1 MGTGKWKSGTNCL
14 SGLRESASFRSNGY
28 SFLPTDLALSTI
40 PSSRQSISCA
50 GASALSKHAPQPFSI
65 NTQLGIIRPMRE
77 HKPREEKPLHWV
89 GSAKKDLLGFP
100 EQVMDDVGFALGVV
114 QYGGHPPS
122 AKPWKG
128 LGPGVLEIVENDESG
143 TYRAVYTVR
152 FRKAVYVLHAFQK
165 KSPSGIRTARTDVK
179 LVATR
184 LSDAMRDYE
193 ERYGKETG

>member
-1 MGTGKWKSGTNCL
+1 
-14 SGLRESASFRSNGY
+14 
-28 SFLPTDLALSTI
+28 
-40 PSSRQSISCA
+40 
-50 GASALSKHAPQPFSI
+50 
-65 NTQLGIIRPMRE
+65 MRE
-77 HKPREEKPLHWV
+77 HRPWEEKPLHWV
-89 GSAKKDLLGFP
+89 GSAKKDLLSFP

-128 LGPGVLEIVENDESG
+128 LGPGVLEIVENDGSG

>member
-1 MGTGKWKSGTNCL
+1 
-14 SGLRESASFRSNGY
+14 
-28 SFLPTDLALSTI
+28 
-40 PSSRQSISCA
+40 
-50 GASALSKHAPQPFSI
+50 
-65 NTQLGIIRPMRE
+65 MRE

-128 LGPGVLEIVENDESG
+128 LGPGVFEIVENDGSG

>member
-1 MGTGKWKSGTNCL
+1 
-14 SGLRESASFRSNGY
+14 
-28 SFLPTDLALSTI
+28 
-40 PSSRQSISCA
+40 
-50 GASALSKHAPQPFSI
+50 
-65 NTQLGIIRPMRE
+65 MRE
-77 HKPREEKPLHWV
+77 HRPREEKPLHWV

-128 LGPGVLEIVENDESG
+128 LGPGVIEIVENDGSG
-143 TYRAVYTVR
+143 TYRTVYTVR

-184 LSDAMRDYE
+184 LTTALQDYE
-193 ERYGKETG
+193 ERYGKETD